1 MKNAYKVLV
10 GIPHEKEPLGRTRCR
25 CEDNIKIELGEIG
38 LEDVNLANLF
48 QDREPITGEHCNAS
62 SCFIKGEKYLH

>member
-1 MKNAYKVLV
+1 LV

-38 LEDVNLANLF
+38 LEDVDLANLF
-48 QDREPITGEHCNAS
+48 QDRDRSLVNTVTH
-62 SCFIKGEKYLH
+62 LHVS